1 MSTNQIIIKNALKI
15 FLGLVLYFFSMKFF
29 GLENVTE
36 LRFFNFLFVLW
47 GINSAIKQNIHFN
60 NEDLYINNLF
70 IGASTAILAVGL
82 SILGLIVYISLIS
95 PSFIEILEG
104 SFLWSNNLSLPLLI
118 FALSIE
124 GIASSVVCSFI
135 LMQYYKNYKPSII
148 L

>member
-82 SILGLIVYISLIS
+82 SI
-95 PSFIEILEG
+95 
-104 SFLWSNNLSLPLLI
+104 
-118 FALSIE
+118 
-124 GIASSVVCSFI
+124 
-135 LMQYYKNYKPSII
+135 
-148 L
+148 

>member
-82 SILGLIVYISLIS
+82 SILGLIIYISLIS

>member
-29 GLENVTE
+29 GLENATE

-60 NEDLYINNLF
+60 NEDIYINNLF

-82 SILGLIVYISLIS
+82 SILGLTIYISLIS